1 MSVFNHDR
9 YVSREFEFSSSRR
22 VMSQMKE
29 LSSNEAS
36 FSGNGGWSRTRMR
49 AVSLPLLTA
58 SGVYLCYRLARPCI
72 PALVWAGALALIF
85 TPLQRWMEARVKRPN
100 LAAIC
105 SLAIIGMLV
114 VVPATWFAQKLA
126 EQATSVPENI
136 QKQIAAGKWHM
147 RGDEHPHLAHFV
159 AWVEQQVSSP
169 ENASMA
175 TTWLKTVISR
185 LIKESAIAAIQV
197 CLTLY
202 FLFYFL
208 RDRVRVLNAI
218 RRFLPLSESDID
230 KVFSRVNG
238 TIHATLYGMLA
249 LSVLQGLLG
258 GLMFWWLGVPS
269 PWFWAM
275 VAAVFAFVP
284 VLDTF
289 VLWLPAV
296 VYLGLEGRWGET
308 LVVAALGSLLV
319 RIIENL
325 LYPVLVKD
333 RLRVPSVSIFVSLV
347 GGLLLFG
354 WSGLVLGPVILT
366 VTSSLLDICAKRF
379 GEPQVESQ
387 SPDRPRPG
395 PMKSTDTLQTWTN
408 GVADLPLK
416 SLFGKPPGH

>member
-9 YVSREFEFSSSRR
+9 HGSREFEFSSSRQ

-49 AVSLPLLTA
+49 AVSLALLTA

-72 PALVWAGALALIF
+72 PALVWAGALAPIF
-85 TPLQRWMEARVKRPN
+85 TPLQRWMEARVKRPD

-105 SLAIIGMLV
+105 SLAIIGLLV

-147 RGDEHPHLAHFV
+147 SGEEHPLMAHLLARI
-159 AWVEQQVSSP
+159 EQQVSSP
-169 ENASMA
+169 ENASIA
-175 TTWLKTVISR
+175 TAWLKTAISR
-185 LIKESAIAAIQV
+185 LIKESAIAAVQV

-208 RDRVRVLNAI
+208 RDRVRVLKAI
-218 RRFLPLSESDID
+218 RWFLPLSESDID
-230 KVFSRVNG
+230 TVFSRVND

-289 VLWLPAV
+289 VLWLPAA

-319 RIIENL
+319 RGIENF
-325 LYPVLVKD
+325 LYPVLVRN
-333 RLRVPSVSIFVSLV
+333 RLKVPSVAIFVALV
-347 GGLLLFG
+347 GGLFLFG
-354 WSGLVLGPVILT
+354 WSGLVLGPVIIT
-366 VTSSLLDICAKRF
+366 VTSALLDICAKRF
-379 GEPQVESQ
+379 AEPQVATPSADCPRTESAD
-387 SPDRPRPG
+387 SIGAEP
-395 PMKSTDTLQTWTN
+395 TWA
-408 GVADLPLK
+408 GSVADLPLRPGK
-416 SLFGKPPGH
+416 SVG

>member
-1 MSVFNHDR
+1 
-9 YVSREFEFSSSRR
+9 
-22 VMSQMKE
+22 MSQMKE

-49 AVSLPLLTA
+49 AVSLALLTA

-72 PALVWAGALALIF
+72 PALVWAGALAPIF
-85 TPLQRWMEARVKRPN
+85 TPLQRWMEARGKRPN

-105 SLAIIGMLV
+105 SLAIIGLLV

-208 RDRVRVLNAI
+208 RDRVRVLKAI
-218 RRFLPLSESDID
+218 RWFLPLSESDID
-230 KVFSRVNG
+230 TVFSRVND

-269 PWFWAM
+269 PWFWAL

-289 VLWLPAV
+289 VLWLPAA
-296 VYLGLEGRWGET
+296 VYLGLEGRWGEA
-308 LVVAALGSLLV
+308 LVVAALGSLMV
-319 RIIENL
+319 RGVENF
-325 LYPVLVKD
+325 LYPVLVRN
-333 RLRVPSVSIFVSLV
+333 RLKVPTVAVFIALV

-354 WSGLVLGPVILT
+354 WSGLVLGPVIVT
-366 VTSSLLDICAKRF
+366 VTSALLDICAKRF
-379 GEPQVESQ
+379 AELQVATP
-387 SPDRPRPG
+387 SPDCPG
-395 PMKSTDTLQTWTN
+395 TESADSIGAEPTWA
-408 GVADLPLK
+408 GSVADLPFHPGK
-416 SLFGKPPGH
+416 SVG

>member
-1 MSVFNHDR
+1 
-9 YVSREFEFSSSRR
+9 
-22 VMSQMKE
+22 MSQMKE
-29 LSSNEAS
+29 LSSNEA
-36 FSGNGGWSRTRMR
+36 FLSGNGGWSRTRMR
-49 AVSLPLLTA
+49 AVSLALLTA
-58 SGVYLCYRLARPCI
+58 GGVYLCYRLARPCI

-105 SLAIIGMLV
+105 SLAIIGLLV

-147 RGDEHPHLAHFV
+147 RGEEHPLMDHLLARI
-159 AWVEQQVSSP
+159 EQEVSSP

-208 RDRVRVLNAI
+208 RDRVRVLKAI
-218 RRFLPLSESDID
+218 RWFLPLSESDID
-230 KVFSRVNG
+230 KVFSRVNE

-289 VLWLPAV
+289 VLWLPAA

-319 RIIENL
+319 RGIENF
-325 LYPVLVKD
+325 LYPVLVRN
-333 RLRVPSVSIFVSLV
+333 RLKVPSVAIFVALV

-354 WSGLVLGPVILT
+354 WSGLVLGPVIIT
-366 VTSSLLDICAKRF
+366 VTSALLDICAKRF
-379 GEPQVESQ
+379 AEPQVATPSADCPRTESAD
-387 SPDRPRPG
+387 SIGAEP
-395 PMKSTDTLQTWTN
+395 TWA
-408 GVADLPLK
+408 GSVADLPLRPGK
-416 SLFGKPPGH
+416 SVG